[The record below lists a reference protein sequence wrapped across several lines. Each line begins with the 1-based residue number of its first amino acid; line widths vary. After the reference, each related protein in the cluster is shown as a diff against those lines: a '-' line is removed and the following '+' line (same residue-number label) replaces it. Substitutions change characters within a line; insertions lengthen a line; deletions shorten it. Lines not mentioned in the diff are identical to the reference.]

1 MVPEDPPLPNSCAPS
16 MGVPG
21 QCSEVHAISPETQ
34 VLQRER
40 AVKLYLAIMATV
52 SPYPRGSS

>member
-1 MVPEDPPLPNSCAPS
+1 